1 MTKEQDFFTT
11 LDKLVMSKNNVRA
24 DDESPVDTLA
34 ASLLN
39 HGQIS
44 ALVVEPDGK
53 RYGVVAGG
61 RRYRA
66 FRDLLKRKLITK
78 DFPIKVMFRR
88 QGIDAAEISL
98 AENVER
104 KQMHPAEEAE
114 IFRRLIEEEQASRD
128 QLAERFGVPLHHINR
143 RLKLAKVAPQII
155 AAYKGGELTLM
166 QTEAFAITDDHQRQ
180 VDYFE
185 RSQDWNLR
193 PDLIRKALTDSA
205 ASLDG
210 SNIAKFVGRA
220 DYESAGGEIVTDLF
234 NEDVFFKDNA
244 LLTRLAEEKLDRAA
258 KAVARQEGWKWGLA
272 CLDYDYRVM
281 ERFGNIH
288 GELVPVET
296 PEALELK
303 GKQDELNA
311 QIDAQERALA
321 APYTNDD
328 GEFLSDEAEEAYS
341 MVYENDEKLSELY
354 DERDT
359 IAQLI
364 GRAATIR
371 RYKPDEIALAGIVCT
386 IGHDG
391 SVEVRRGLVEPE
403 DKPRL
408 AELQE
413 RARIRNNII
422 ADRQTA
428 GEEEAADSGSAEAP
442 DESEITAEIERRKA
456 ERAATEEA
464 EKEQQRELT
473 ADLSQALLGSLSLA
487 RTAALRAT
495 LADNQD
501 VALRFGAYEFALHMR
516 TAPMREHCPITEMHI
531 GTSHLGEQAESL
543 AGRAYEAHVERLR
556 GGLPCDEQALWDTL
570 MDASTDEIM
579 DIIAVGVA
587 GTIDAHTPQIDTFA
601 RSRKKWADN
610 LADRL
615 NLDMREWWTAD
626 AAFFG
631 RVSKGVLVNAM
642 AEAAPEITGIQN
654 PQKRDIALAALAKLP
669 KKELVDKAAEAM
681 SGSGWLPAPL
691 RTPKLESQVATAA
704 SLPAANEEAA

>member
-66 FRDLLKRKLITK
+66 FRDLLKRKLITR
-78 DFPIKVMFRR
+78 DFPIKVTFRR

-128 QLAERFGVPLHHINR
+128 QLAERLGVPLHHINR

-155 AAYKGGELTLM
+155 AAYKGGELTLV

-180 VDYFE
+180 VDYY
-185 RSQDWNLR
+185 S
-193 PDLIRKALTDSA
+193 
-205 ASLDG
+205 
-210 SNIAKFVGRA
+210 
-220 DYESAGGEIVTDLF
+220 
-234 NEDVFFKDNA
+234 
-244 LLTRLAEEKLDRAA
+244 
-258 KAVARQEGWKWGLA
+258 
-272 CLDYDYRVM
+272 
-281 ERFGNIH
+281 GNI
-288 GELVPVET
+288 
-296 PEALELK
+296 
-303 GKQDELNA
+303 
-311 QIDAQERALA
+311 
-321 APYTNDD
+321 
-328 GEFLSDEAEEAYS
+328 
-341 MVYENDEKLSELY
+341 
-354 DERDT
+354 
-359 IAQLI
+359 
-364 GRAATIR
+364 
-371 RYKPDEIALAGIVCT
+371 
-386 IGHDG
+386 
-391 SVEVRRGLVEPE
+391 
-403 DKPRL
+403 
-408 AELQE
+408 
-413 RARIRNNII
+413 
-422 ADRQTA
+422 
-428 GEEEAADSGSAEAP
+428 EAP
-442 DESEITAEIERRKA
+442 DESEITAEIERRKS

-501 VALRFGAYEFALHMR
+501 VALRFVAYEFALHIR
-516 TAPMREHCPITEMHI
+516 TAAMREHCPITEMRI

-543 AGRAYEAHVERLR
+543 AGRAYEAHVERLGR
-556 GGLPCDEQALWDTL
+556 GLPDDEQDLWDTI
-570 MDASTDEIM
+570 MDASTDEIV

-587 GTIDAHTPQIDTFA
+587 GTINAHTPQIDNLA

-610 LADRL
+610 LAGRL

-626 AAFFG
+626 TDFFG

-654 PQKRDIALAALAKLP
+654 PQKRDMALAALAKLP

-681 SGSGWLPAPL
+681 GGSGWLPAPL
-691 RTPKLESQVATAA
+691 RTPKLESQISTAV
-704 SLPAANEEAA
+704 SLPAADEEAA